1 MSTGSRGRLVTLVVM
16 IALVAA
22 VAPVRAASTAAP
34 VAFSSPAA
42 FGAVELGREVAFS
55 LRGAGCAASR
65 THAQVRFGDQVV
77 IGRTVRGCSGTVVL
91 PSTAAVLA
99 KGWREGT
106 RLEIELVSGARRVPL
121 RHKHLEPDLGVPVSG
136 TPTVVPADT
145 DTQGD
150 ANALAMTT
158 GDVVDLGPVNLTGVY
173 AIAVR
178 SAGGGGYELRLGSAD
193 GLVVAHGSS
202 GFLASNISP
211 PIPDWSIRRP
221 GWTRNPWLLSTAP
234 VAKAHPGARHLFLA
248 ATSGAS
254 LFNFIDLTGSGVMAP
269 YRRPPSLAG
278 AHDLFNGKDL
288 RGWKH
293 VGDAGFVVKHGYME
307 AQECPPNTDPTKF
320 VACIGFLYWTRKTYH
335 DFHLRVDFSLT
346 KFGDNGGVLIR
357 HDAQGDYQHAEEI
370 QLTDVNTEFV
380 GGIDHVQ
387 EARRQP
393 QSSPGQW
400 STMDIIAQGPRILVA
415 VNGIITSLYDG
426 TAGCGITAQPCYG
439 GANGGYDQGGI
450 GYVSMENEVGKVRF
464 RDIEMYECRG
474 AHDPQ
479 CVTDDV
485 DVLLPVP
492 AVVPPL
498 S

>member
-1 MSTGSRGRLVTLVVM
+1 MSVRVPRSLVRLLIM
-16 IALVAA
+16 IALVVVA
-22 VAPVRAASTAAP
+22 VPVRAAPTGAA
-34 VAFSSPAA
+34 VAFSRPAA

-65 THAQVRFGDQVV
+65 THVTVRFGEHVV
-77 IGRTVRGCSGTVVL
+77 TGPTVRGCAGTASM
-91 PSTAAVLA
+91 PSSAAVLA
-99 KGWREGT
+99 QGWREGT
-106 RLEIELVSGARRVPL
+106 GLDIELVSGTTRLPL
-121 RHKHLEPDLGVPVSG
+121 RHKHLEPDLGLPARG
-136 TPTVVPADT
+136 TPSVVPANT
-145 DTQGD
+145 DPQGD
-150 ANALAMTT
+150 ENALAMTA
-158 GDVVDLGPVNLTGVY
+158 GDVVDLGRVDLTGVY

-178 SAGGGGYELRLGSAD
+178 SAGAGGYELRQGSPD
-193 GLVVAHGSS
+193 GPVVASNSS

-221 GWTRNPWLLSTAP
+221 GWTRNPWLLSTSP
-234 VAKAHPGARHLFLA
+234 VVQRLKGSRHLFLA

-254 LFNFIDLTGSGVMAP
+254 LFNFIDLTGSGVMTP
-269 YRRPPSLAG
+269 YRRPHSLAG
-278 AHDLFNGKDL
+278 AYSLFNGKDL

-293 VGDAGFVVKHGYME
+293 VGDSRFIVKHGYLQ
-307 AQECPPNTDPTKF
+307 AVDCPPNTDPTKL
-320 VACIGFLYWTRKTYH
+320 VSCIGFLYSTRKTYQ

-346 KFGDNGGVLIR
+346 KFGDNAGVLIR
-357 HDAQGDYQHAEEI
+357 HDAQGDYTHAEEI

-400 STMDIIAQGPRILVA
+400 STLDIIAQGPRIVVA
-415 VNGIITSLYDG
+415 VNGVITSLYDG
-426 TAGCGITAQPCYG
+426 TAGCGILAEPCYG
-439 GANGGYDQGGI
+439 GANDGYGQGGI
-450 GYVSMENEVGKVRF
+450 GYVSMENEVGAVRF

-474 AHDPQ
+474 SHDPQ
-479 CVTDDV
+479 CATDSV

-492 AVVPPL
+492 AVVPPP